1 MVLPVKNM
9 HKRILPAIMVSFL
22 VISILMFSLMQ
33 LSPVRAQGQTASLT
47 GTIFD
52 QGVDNNGD
60 GIYDSLEIGVQVDVV
75 TAGLFKVDVSGLYDS
90 KSSINISN
98 QNSTMLDA
106 GVQIVYV
113 SLTGTTIYTSKIN
126 PTNVSTIILYNES
139 GNQLDSLSGI
149 SLSNDY
155 FYFDF
160 GITPARLTG
169 TITDEGLDT
178 DDDGYFD
185 VLRLGVEVN
194 VSIAGSYTLDA
205 GGIYDPS
212 YNSVSVLT
220 KNSTYLNLGI
230 HFVYLALNGT
240 EIYAAAVNPT
250 TIASIY
256 LYDTSNTTLSELH
269 DLALPSSFTYDQFQ
283 RPPTDIKFTEIERK
297 ITLDQEGSIY
307 LANTYRIT
315 NLGLSTNIIEIGI
328 PEDAYDFTVRDEMGS
343 LTVETENGLL
353 KVNLRAVLDQNATG
367 SLYVFY
373 FLPWENYV
381 NEKNGTDY
389 STQFTF
395 YEHFNTT
402 ITKLKVFV
410 VLPNGAQFKST
421 SPIVPQNTE
430 KTGIQQTIIFE
441 LSEVTPSQ
449 DLNFEVN
456 YKYLTFWASFY
467 PTIWVGILAFAGSA
481 VIFFWKM
488 PKPSATPIIPV
499 QPKALRSF
507 VETYEEKTRIRSELE
522 SLNERLKK
530 GKIPRR
536 RYKVRKKMLDGR
548 MSTLS
553 KNISS
558 LSEQIRS
565 AGSKYPKMIKQ
576 LEVAETKLQTA
587 EKDLERL
594 ELRYKNSEISK
605 SEYAKLLE
613 DYQTKIEDAEMTID
627 GVLLR
632 LRE

>member
-1 MVLPVKNM
+1 
-9 HKRILPAIMVSFL
+9 
-22 VISILMFSLMQ
+22 MQ

-75 TAGLFKVDVSGLYDS
+75 TAGIFKVEVSGLYDS

-106 GVQIVYV
+106 GVQTVYV

-160 GITPARLTG
+160 GVTPASLTG
-169 TITDEGLDT
+169 TITDEGLDN

-283 RPPTDIKFTEIERK
+283 RPPTDVKFNEIERK
-297 ITLDQEGSIY
+297 ITLDQEGRIY

-315 NLGLSTNIIEIGI
+315 NLGLSTNIIEIGV
-328 PEDAYDFTVRDEMGS
+328 PEDAYDFTVRDEMGT

-353 KVNLRAVLDQNATG
+353 KVNLRAVLDQNATR

-381 NEKNGTDY
+381 NQQNGTDY
-389 STQFTF
+389 ITQFTF

-410 VLPNGAQFKST
+410 ILPNGAQFKST
-421 SPIVPQNTE
+421 SPTVPQNTE
-430 KTGIQQTIIFE
+430 KTGIQETIIFE
-441 LSEVTPSQ
+441 FSEVTPSQ
-449 DLNFEVN
+449 DLNFDVN

-481 VIFFWKM
+481 VAFFWKM

-576 LEVAETKLQTA
+576 LEVAETKLQSA